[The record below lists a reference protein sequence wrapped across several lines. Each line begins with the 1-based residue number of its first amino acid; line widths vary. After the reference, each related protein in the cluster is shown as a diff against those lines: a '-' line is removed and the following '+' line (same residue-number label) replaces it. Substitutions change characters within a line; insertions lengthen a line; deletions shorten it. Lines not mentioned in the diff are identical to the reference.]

1 MVEKIDGLEFS
12 IDLDT
17 SDLRAELNSLNG
29 LGQSF
34 GRTMVRSFAGAIT
47 SGRKFS
53 DVLRSLALSLSRQ
66 ALSAAIRPLG
76 NALGGLFGNLFGSAD
91 GNAFSQGRIKPF
103 ANGGIVNSPTLFP
116 MRGATGL
123 MGEAGPEAILPLSRG
138 PDGRLGV
145 QASNRS
151 GDVNITMNITSPD
164 VAGFQK
170 SQTQIAAT
178 MQRAIERGNRNL

>member
-1 MVEKIDGLEFS
+1 MVEKIDGLAFS

-17 SDLRAELNSLNG
+17 SDLRAELNNLNG
-29 LGQSF
+29 LGQRF
-34 GRTMVRSFAGAIT
+34 GQTMVRSFAGAIT

-76 NALGGLFGNLFGSAD
+76 NALGGLFGNLLGSAS
-91 GNAFSQGRIKPF
+91 GNAFSQGRLKPF

-116 MRGATGL
+116 LRGATGL
-123 MGEAGPEAILPLSRG
+123 MGEAGPEAVLPLARG

-145 QASNRS
+145 QAGNGGSRI
-151 GDVNITMNITSPD
+151 NITMNISSPD
-164 VAGFQK
+164 VAGFQQ
-170 SQTQIAAT
+170 SQSQIAAT
-178 MQRAIERGNRNL
+178 MLRAIERGNRNL